1 MTWLIDTILWAM
13 VAALAVMAHA
23 RGAAVLRD
31 GVRVGVRDFLGL
43 VPRVGLGV
51 VGAGFIAAAI
61 PEDIIVG
68 LLGPGSGWTGVT
80 LASIAGAV
88 TPGGPVV
95 GFALAASALK
105 SGAGSAQIVAYIVAW
120 TLFAFQRMVLF
131 EIPIMPARFVLF
143 RAAVSLPLPY
153 LAAAGVMLIGRP

>member
-1 MTWLIDTILWAM
+1 MTWLIDAILWVM
-13 VAALAVMAHA
+13 VAALAAMAYA
-23 RGAAVLRD
+23 RGPVMLRD
-31 GVRVGVRDFLGL
+31 GLRVGTKDFLGL

-68 LLGPGSGWTGVT
+68 LLGPGSGWMGVM
-80 LASIAGAV
+80 LASVAGAV

-105 SGAGSAQIVAYIVAW
+105 SGAGSAQVVAFVVAW
-120 TLFAFQRMVLF
+120 TLFAFQRMILF
-131 EIPIMPARFVLF
+131 EIPIMPGRFVLF
-143 RAAVSLPLPY
+143 RAAVSLPLPF